1 MNILVKNLLKKGIV
15 KGQSE
20 LLFNDEIKELENLIL
35 KNKVENL
42 KKGVVVQNIVGI
54 NKRIDELLEKILIN
68 PEIQNTL
75 LKVLDKNYFLRHI
88 SARYNE
94 PNDEGLALHQDAIG
108 EVSLMVLLND
118 QLDGSTFFFP
128 GTQLIPSNKQTAT
141 KVSWNSLKLTKITN
155 YFLMLANGRVGDY
168 YYFLNRTWHGR
179 TPGKSNKTKL
189 SLFFDFFPVSAKNK
203 NISKGELI
211 YNSNVK
217 FESIT
222 QPNLNKILSKKNYN
236 SAVETFEKKNDTNY
250 SLSMKAS
257 SYNIILKNKL
267 YFIYMISKLIFMEI
281 LFFPISLKR
290 FFKTLIS

>member
-20 LLFNDEIKELENLIL
+20 ILFNDEIKELENLIL

-155 YFLMLANGRVGDY
+155 YFLMLANGKVGDY

-217 FESIT
+217 SESIT

-236 SAVETFEKKNDTNY
+236 SAVETFEKTNDTNY

-290 FFKTLIS
+290 FFKNLIS

>member
-1 MNILVKNLLKKGIV
+1 MNSLVKNLLKKGIV

-35 KNKVENL
+35 KNKFKNL
-42 KKGVVVQNIVGI
+42 KKGVVIQNIVGI

-94 PNDEGLALHQDAIG
+94 PNDKGLALHQDAIG
-108 EVSLMVLLND
+108 EFSLMVLLND

-128 GTQLIPSNKQTAT
+128 GTQLIPSNKHTAT

-155 YFLMLANGRVGDY
+155 YFLMLANGKAGDY

-179 TPGKSNKTKL
+179 TPGMSNTKKI
-189 SLFFDFFPVSAKNK
+189 SLFFDFHPVSVKK
-203 NISKGELI
+203 YQEGEFI
-211 YNSNVK
+211 HNSNVK

-236 SAVETFEKKNDTNY
+236 SAIETFEKTNDTNY
-250 SLSMKAS
+250 SLSIKAN

-267 YFIYMISKLIFMEI
+267 YFIYMILKLIFMEI

-290 FFKTLIS
+290 FFKNLIS